1 MKYTLLIF
9 SVILAL
15 ISCNRL
21 SQTEKELRKT
31 IDKHL
36 CYDLIETVRQGNTFL
51 TLADLKQQYDY
62 LSVVYLQNGCR
73 PYYPKFIEWHRQL
86 DSISLPNHYTVLFV
100 IQGNKYEEFMS
111 EVFNYEYVDSR
122 YYTVMDPEGKFLE
135 SNKDIPRWII
145 DASVL
150 IDAENKIKMVGA
162 PWLNEDMTQL
172 FYACANSQAGDTEG
186 AEAASLSHLAS
197 SFGAAPFPI
206 CMPRFSIN
214 LQPVPP

>member
-1 MKYTLLIF
+1 MKRACKIIYTQGNDYSIRPYKTNYLRMKYTLLIF

-62 LSVVYLQNGCR
+62 LSVVYLQNGCQ
-73 PYYPKFIEWHRQL
+73 PCYPKFIEWQQMA
-86 DSISLPNHYTVLFV
+86 DSLNYPDNYSVLFV
-100 IQGNKYEEFMS
+100 IQGNSYEGFMN
-111 EVFNYEYVDSR
+111 EVLNIDYVEDR
-122 YYTVMDPEGKFLE
+122 YYTIMDPEFKFLE
-135 SNKDIPRWII
+135 ANKDIPRWII

-150 IDAENKIKMVGA
+150 IDAENKI
-162 PWLNEDMTQL
+162 
-172 FYACANSQAGDTEG
+172 
-186 AEAASLSHLAS
+186 
-197 SFGAAPFPI
+197 
-206 CMPRFSIN
+206 
-214 LQPVPP
+214 

>member
-73 PYYPKFIEWHRQL
+73 PCYPKFIEWHRRMEQIATA
-86 DSISLPNHYTVLFV
+86 DDYTVLFV
-100 IQGNKYEEFMS
+100 INARDYTSFTRNINLHEAIEEKY
-111 EVFNYEYVDSR
+111 
-122 YYTVMDPEGKFLE
+122 YYFIDPRNAFF
-135 SNKDIPRWII
+135 R
-145 DASVL
+145 
-150 IDAENKIKMVGA
+150 
-162 PWLNEDMTQL
+162 
-172 FYACANSQAGDTEG
+172 ANSGI
-186 AEAASLSHLAS
+186 S
-197 SFGAAPFPI
+197 
-206 CMPRFSIN
+206 
-214 LQPVPP
+214 